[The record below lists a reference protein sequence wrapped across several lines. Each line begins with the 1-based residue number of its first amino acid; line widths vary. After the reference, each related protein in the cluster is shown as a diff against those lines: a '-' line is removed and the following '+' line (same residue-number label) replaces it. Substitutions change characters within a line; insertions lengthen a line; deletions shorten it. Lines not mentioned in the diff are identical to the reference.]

1 MLNLWLEIVVI
12 LSMKC
17 DHTVIL
23 EEANIDI
30 IIDCHKLIHSS
41 HEFVQLITVH
51 EAYPSA
57 GSITIN
63 YSKFMRI
70 TRMKKSSLLPIN

>member
-1 MLNLWLEIVVI
+1 MLEIIVI

-41 HEFVQLITVH
+41 HEFVQLITVY